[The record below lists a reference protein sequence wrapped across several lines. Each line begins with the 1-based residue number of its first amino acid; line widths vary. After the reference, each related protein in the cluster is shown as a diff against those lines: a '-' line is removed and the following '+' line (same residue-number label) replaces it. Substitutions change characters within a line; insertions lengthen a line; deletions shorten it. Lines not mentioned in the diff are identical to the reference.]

1 MAVTQARDLTVAK
14 SDVAAEMVAAAVWQS
29 ATDLVGNSPVV
40 ESARRLLR
48 RHAHELLELHS
59 IKPGDV
65 LSTVAAMSE
74 NGRVRLDVE
83 PDHHRMPVTE
93 G

>member
-29 ATDLVGNSPVV
+29 AADLVGTTPVI
-40 ESARRLLR
+40 ESARRLLK

-59 IKPGDV
+59 IEAGDV
-65 LSTVAAMSE
+65 LPAVVSS
-74 NGRVRLDVE
+74 NG
-83 PDHHRMPVTE
+83 HRPNESLQYASAE